1 MPTSAGDDARLTTE
15 QRRLLA
21 VALVPLFMALLSVS
35 IVNVVL
41 PSIQISIGAS
51 NTGLQWVLTGYTL
64 AFGVLLVP
72 AGRAG
77 DLYGRARLFIAG
89 LALFGVASL
98 LAGIAPTELVLD
110 LARVLMGLGW
120 GVLT

>member
-1 MPTSAGDDARLTTE
+1 MAKGGRHDEAKLSRD
-15 QRRLLA
+15 QRQLLG
-21 VALVPLFMALLSVS
+21 VALVPLFMSLLSVS

-41 PSIQISIGAS
+41 PSIQWSIGAS

-77 DLYGRARLFIAG
+77 ELYGRARLFILVVAVFGLDSLASG
-89 LALFGVASL
+89 LA
-98 LAGIAPTELVLD
+98 PNELVLKYT
-110 LARVLMGLGW
+110 RVFLCFVIMH
-120 GVLT
+120 